1 MTWIALLS
9 TIVGAMV
16 GLGAALLSDVVRW
29 RRERNDRRLSVQREI
44 YVDYL
49 SALHRASQSLR
60 AVSLGDHSEDVP
72 RNLAARAAMRDAGL
86 VEAREHLVLTAP
98 ERVVRA
104 AEAAFQSLRVLR
116 DRIAQGQGMGCPEY
130 EADLTSYSA
139 HLQVLRN
146 AVRDDLQ
153 VESLRSEIAL

>member
-9 TIVGAMV
+9 TVVGAMV
-16 GLGAALLSDVVRW
+16 GLGSALLSDGLRW
-29 RRERNDRRLSVQREI
+29 KRERNDRRLSVQREI
-44 YVDYL
+44 YVAYL
-49 SALHRASQSLR
+49 GALHLASQSLR

-86 VEAREHLVLTAP
+86 VETREHLVLTAP
-98 ERVVRA
+98 EAVVQA
-104 AEAAFQSLRVLR
+104 ADAAFQSLRVLR
-116 DRIAQGQGMGCPEY
+116 DRIAQGQGMGSPEY
-130 EADLTSYSA
+130 EADLSSYNL

-153 VESLRSEIAL
+153 VGSLRSEIAL